1 MRFSVELEVGFD
13 VLLKINVL
21 ASSSTLAASRER
33 EARLFPLSS
42 FLEWGFFSFLFGSG
56 IIY

>member
-33 EARLFPLSS
+33 EREARLFPLSS
-42 FLEWGFFSFLFGSG
+42 FLE
-56 IIY
+56 